1 MKKIFNKIRYQ
12 YHISL
17 IARYALLPVM
27 ALCELAAKQIKMK
40 VWVNG
45 GSVDYDGFKIAFP
58 KNVGVYYSSGIFW
71 NGVDGFEPDTWAVI
85 KCLLNKSSCFIDVG
99 SNIGLYSV
107 LARKQRH
114 DIKIISF
121 EPIPSIYKKNLAM
134 HKANSCSPDNLLN
147 IAIGDNNEIAEI
159 VLPVVT
165 EAIEEQTTA
174 TLRVDSWQR
183 TKECQRFDV
192 KVVTL
197 DSYLSD
203 FRAGERVLIK
213 IDVEDFESNVF
224 HGAVEFIKTIKPA
237 IVCEILPREHGN
249 QETFDAIEANGY
261 VAFGI
266 TSAGLFRFKRDDFK
280 RERSFTDFLLV
291 HEVVSPQTNYLPL
304 SEVGELQW

>member
-1 MKKIFNKIRYQ
+1 MKNFFNQIRYQ

-17 IARYALLPVM
+17 IARYSLLPVM
-27 ALCELAAKQIKMK
+27 ALCELVAKQIKMK

-45 GSVDYDGFKIAFP
+45 GSVSYDGFEIAFP
-58 KNVGVYYSSGIFW
+58 KDVGVNYSSGIFW

-85 KCLLNKSSCFIDVG
+85 KRLLCKSSSFIDVG
-99 SNIGLYSV
+99 SNIGLYSI
-107 LARKQRH
+107 LARKLRR
-114 DIKIISF
+114 DIKIFSF
-121 EPIPSIYKKNLAM
+121 EPIPSIYKKNLDM
-134 HKANSCSPDNLLN
+134 HMENGCSPDNLLN
-147 IAIGDNNEIAEI
+147 MAIGDKNEIAEI
-159 VLPVVT
+159 ILPVVS

-197 DSYLSD
+197 DSFLSD
-203 FRAGERVLIK
+203 FCAGERVLIK

-224 HGAVEFIKTIKPA
+224 RGAVEFMKTIKPA

-249 QETFDAIEANGY
+249 QETFDVIEANGY

-266 TSAGLFRFKRDDFK
+266 TDAGLFRFKRDDFK
-280 RERSFTDFLLV
+280 RNRSFTDFLLV
-291 HEVVSPQTNYLPL
+291 PEVIALQTNYLPL
-304 SEVGELQW
+304 NEVDELQW